1 MSATTRTTAGP
12 DEQRTP
18 RPSEAKTFFTWI
30 GLCLLGIPLA
40 GYLGWGVAGHVDGVM
55 PALIGGAL
63 TGAGIGFAQW
73 LLLRRV
79 LGIGPGWIVA
89 TSVGLALGL
98 AVGALVVGYETTTTQ
113 LAIMGAIQGAFVGIA
128 QGMLL
133 RKKFSLWHV
142 WMVAMPVFFSIA
154 WVVTD
159 GVIDSGQQF
168 TVFGASGAV
177 VFAILS
183 GLLLLAGIR
192 RDRSTADAALVLR
205 VTATPPV

>member
-12 DEQRTP
+12 DVRHLS
-18 RPSEAKTFFTWI
+18 RPSEAKTFFIWI
-30 GLCLLGIPLA
+30 GVCVLGIPLA
-40 GYLGWGVAGHVDGVM
+40 GYLGWAVAGHVDSVT

-73 LLLRRV
+73 LLLRRSLAV
-79 LGIGPGWIVA
+79 GPEWIIA
-89 TSVGLALGL
+89 TSVGLAVGL
-98 AVGALVVGYETTTTQ
+98 TVGAVVVGYETTMSQ
-113 LAIMGAIQGAFVGIA
+113 LVIMGAIQGAFVGIA
-128 QGMLL
+128 QGMVL
-133 RKKFSLWHV
+133 RSKFTLWRV

-192 RDRSTADAALVLR
+192 RDKSADA
-205 VTATPPV
+205 